1 MATVRLIP
9 RRAALLAALAA
20 FALVACT
27 QDDSEPTASAE
38 ATEAATAAGSEPLS
52 AEQVFA
58 AVSPSI
64 AFVETPI
71 ATGSGILI
79 TEFHLVT
86 NAHVVWPFEQVRVLF
101 PDGSE
106 YLDSPVIGWDL
117 MADLAVIEL
126 PGGGSLQPTGL
137 ASGESLAVG
146 SELYLIGY
154 PAEGELFPQPSISRG
169 ILSRFRTWEQP
180 GIRYIQTDASIEG
193 GQSGGALVSA
203 AGEIVGLS
211 GFSLGSGNN
220 FGIAIS
226 APEVMRRVEGMLR
239 GDDVDG
245 LGDRRLPTVG
255 GRSEHAFT
263 LLNYYAESVFVLREP
278 VGAAVELEV
287 ESDHD
292 ATISVI
298 EADGLSALNVDD
310 TATGLE
316 LGEVFIA
323 LDAPSFV
330 VVSHFEVT
338 PGDFTLR
345 SSSPL
350 IPLADP
356 DDGRTIDA
364 GTTLAASLD
373 YIGDVDFF
381 EIELARGQTITVLVD
396 SANFDPEV
404 RIDLP
409 DNADVELGYDD
420 DSGRGFFG
428 VNASLVFTAEETARY
443 LIVVSDVTVS
453 AAGGYFITVE

>member
-1 MATVRLIP
+1 MRL
-9 RRAALLAALAA
+9 LTALAA

-27 QDDSEPTASAE
+27 QDDAEQPTASAE
-38 ATEAATAAGSEPLS
+38 STEAATPAQGEQLS
-52 AEQVFA
+52 PQEVFA

-64 AFVETPI
+64 AFVETPTG
-71 ATGSGILI
+71 TGSGILI

-106 YLDSPVIGWDL
+106 YLGSRVIGWDL
-117 MADLAVIEL
+117 MADLAVIQL
-126 PGGGSLQPTGL
+126 PGGDSLQPIEP
-137 ASGESLAVG
+137 ASGELLPVG

-203 AGEIVGLS
+203 AGEVVGLS

-226 APEVMRRVEGMLR
+226 APEMMRRVEGMLK

-255 GRSEHAFT
+255 GRSEHTFT
-263 LLNYYAESVFVLREP
+263 LPNYYAEGAFVLREP
-278 VGAAVELEV
+278 AGTVVELEV

-292 ATISVI
+292 ARFSVI
-298 EADGLSALNVDD
+298 EAGGLSSLDVDD
-310 TATGLE
+310 TETGLE
-316 LGEVFIA
+316 LGEFFTT

-330 VVSHFEVT
+330 VVSHFDVT

-345 SSSPL
+345 SSSAL

-356 DDGRTIDA
+356 DDGRRIDA
-364 GTTLAASLD
+364 GTTLAANLD

-381 EIELARGQTITVLVD
+381 EIELAQGQTITVTVD

-404 RIDLP
+404 LIDLP
-409 DNADVELGYDD
+409 GNIDVELGYDD

-443 LIVVSDVTVS
+443 LIVVGDVTVS
-453 AAGGYFITVE
+453 QAGGYFITVE

>member
-1 MATVRLIP
+1 M
-9 RRAALLAALAA
+9 ALLTAIAGLG
-20 FALVACT
+20 LVACT
-27 QDDSEPTASAE
+27 QGDAEPTAAAE
-38 ATEAATAAGSEPLS
+38 STEAATPAEDAQLS

-71 ATGSGILI
+71 ATGSGILV

-117 MADLAVIEL
+117 MADLAVIQL
-126 PGGGSLQPTGL
+126 PGGDNLHPTEL
-137 ASGESLAVG
+137 ASGESLPVG

-169 ILSRFRTWEQP
+169 ILSRFRTWERP

-226 APEVMRRVEGMLR
+226 APEVMRRVEGMLK

-255 GRSEHAFT
+255 GRSEHTFT
-263 LLNYYAESVFVLREP
+263 LSNYYAEATFVLREP
-278 VGAAVELEV
+278 AGTVVELEV
-287 ESDHD
+287 DSDHD

-298 EADGLSALNVDD
+298 EADGLSALEVDD
-310 TATGLE
+310 SATGIE
-316 LGEVFIA
+316 LGELFTA
-323 LDAPSFV
+323 LDAPSFIV
-330 VVSHFEVT
+330 IAHFDVA

-381 EIELARGQTITVLVD
+381 QIELSLGQTITVTVD

-409 DNADVELGYDD
+409 GNVGVELGYDD

-443 LIVVSDVTVS
+443 LIVVSDAIVT